1 MHVVAKS
8 LVASAVIC
16 AALALACQSSAPTAT
31 PRIQPEDIV
40 VETRPTATPTESVT
54 TTAITTT
61 APTTSLPAISTPVPT
76 ATPLPTEVSLPPSP
90 TAPSRV
96 ATVTPNPTF
105 EALRATATPLP
116 TPSPTPDIAKLRERQ
131 VFRLPISNILV
142 PDPVFADFGW
152 SSELQYEIFAGLT
165 AFTPDESNPV
175 QLDMAASHSFS
186 RDGLIHT
193 FVLHDGLKF
202 SDGSPVTA
210 SDFKWSWE
218 RALRTAAEVE
228 VATQAEWVLAP
239 ILGASEVL
247 AGEASELSG
256 VAAVDE
262 TTLTVELSAPRSDL
276 AALLAHPSAAVLKH
290 ENVEGWT
297 INWSTRVAGQGF
309 SLFAPISAIGDESLP
324 VGTGPF
330 TLTRFDEGNE
340 IFIVERNNHYHG
352 ERPELDAVHFD
363 AKALGQAF
371 DDEDG
376 LEAGIKKLF
385 VSGKIDTSDLFGI
398 TGDSP
403 IPHNLAPGA
412 GNPGTTVLVFN
423 PSIPPFDDLNFR
435 RALAASIDRESIL
448 PPHGVDEATGI
459 VAPESP
465 GYSDAS
471 TLIAYDIDAAKTSFD
486 AYTQANPAT
495 VDPIAW
501 TYDFSGFWEAERA
514 AIVARWTEVMSLEF
528 KLSLESVDGYHQLR
542 KSNKLPIVM
551 LTHEATYPHPQ
562 SSVIDF
568 RAIFGEAVVSD
579 EIDEV
584 DAMAQAAAS
593 EPDPVIAL
601 QRYAQ
606 LEQHLIDNALV
617 VPLWAHL
624 GVRYRVAVQ
633 PWVHGY
639 QEGRYGGSRFKD
651 VWFDETYPG
660 PR

>member
-1 MHVVAKS
+1 MHTVAKS
-8 LVASAVIC
+8 LVASAIVC
-16 AALALACQSSAPTAT
+16 LALALACQSSAPTAT

-40 VETRPTATPTESVT
+40 VEARPTATPTAPAAITPT
-54 TTAITTT
+54 TTS
-61 APTTSLPAISTPVPT
+61 APTATVLPETNTPVPT
-76 ATPLPTEVSLPPSP
+76 GSPITPSP
-90 TAPSRV
+90 TVPSLV
-96 ATVTPNPTF
+96 PTVTPNPTF
-105 EALRATATPLP
+105 EALRATTTPLP
-116 TPSPTPDIAKLRERQ
+116 TATSPPDSDPLRERK
-131 VFRLPISNILV
+131 VFRFPISNILV
-142 PDPVFADFGW
+142 PDPVFADYGW

-165 AFTPDESNPV
+165 SFRPDESNPV
-175 QLDMAASHSFS
+175 QLDMAASHSVS
-186 RDGLIHT
+186 REGLIHT
-193 FVLHDGLKF
+193 FALLDGLRF

-239 ILGASEVL
+239 ILGANEML

-256 VAAVDE
+256 VAVVDE
-262 TTLTVELSAPRSDL
+262 TTLTIELTAPRSDL
-276 AALLAHPSAAVLKH
+276 TALLAHPSAAVLKR

-297 INWSTRVAGQGF
+297 VNWSTRVAGQVI
-309 SLFAPISAIGDESLP
+309 SLFPPISAIGDESLP

-330 TLTRFDEGNE
+330 TLTRFDVGNE
-340 IFIVERNNHYHG
+340 SYIVERNNHYHG

-376 LEAGIKKLF
+376 LSEGLIKLF
-385 VSGKIDTSDLFGI
+385 VSGKIDTGDLFGLAESS
-398 TGDSP
+398 TV
-403 IPHNLAPGA
+403 PHNLAPGA

-423 PSIPPFDDLNFR
+423 PSIPPFDHLNFR
-435 RALAASIDRESIL
+435 RALAASVDRMSIL
-448 PPHGVDEATGI
+448 PPYGVDEATGI

-471 TLIAYDIDAAKTSFD
+471 MLIAYDIDAAKASFD
-486 AYTQANPAT
+486 AYMEANPAT

-501 TYDFSGFWEAERA
+501 TYGFSGVVETERA
-514 AIVARWTEVMSLEF
+514 AIAAGWTQVLSLEF
-528 KLSLESVDGYHQLR
+528 KLSLESVNGYHQLR

-551 LTHEATYPHPQ
+551 YTHEATYPHPQ

-568 RAIFGEAVVSD
+568 QEIFGEALVSD
-579 EIDEV
+579 EIDQV
-584 DAMAQAAAS
+584 NAMVQAAAS

-601 QRYAQ
+601 QRYAE